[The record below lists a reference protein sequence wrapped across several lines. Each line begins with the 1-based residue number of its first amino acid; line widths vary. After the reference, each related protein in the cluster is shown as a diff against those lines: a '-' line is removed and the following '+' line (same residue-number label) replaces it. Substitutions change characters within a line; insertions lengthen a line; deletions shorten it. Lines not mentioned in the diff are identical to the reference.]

1 MKNITHLL
9 FQCPVARCVWGIVAQ
24 CLGAHDIP
32 SNLAQYWRWIKRCL
46 PGGEGVY
53 AFGLAAICWA
63 IWKAR
68 NKACFE
74 RKLIKHPAEIITHAC
89 ALMKSW
95 TGLYKTDF
103 QRR

>member
-68 NKACFE
+68 NKACFGPC
-74 RKLIKHPAEIITHAC
+74 KMMAKQGGTPTLLLPAPEDP
-89 ALMKSW
+89 
-95 TGLYKTDF
+95 GQGDDTD
-103 QRR
+103 QEV